1 MTNDGLALCKW
12 PSAYRTTNFHF
23 RRDVRP
29 LSSTIA
35 HFLLLN
41 GFRSTGFIGNW
52 KSYYRCDLRDAR
64 RIHARFVP
72 RDPSFSFF
80 SFFFFFFHS
89 SCLILDRLMKL
100 SLVEKKKE
108 NFLSVIR
115 RLYKRNSSSSSLES
129 KNFAIIQAL
138 DGFVFPVK
146 VFILPS
152 FWKEVEKSRPSL
164 ENIIISNSIPW
175 SLIIGTDDIR
185 QSFQVDSIRF
195 FDRQSNF
202 NSPHLS
208 FHDRDILASEY
219 RTRQID

>member
-12 PSAYRTTNFHF
+12 PSAYRTTNFYF

-152 FWKEVEKSRPSL
+152 F
-164 ENIIISNSIPW
+164 
-175 SLIIGTDDIR
+175 
-185 QSFQVDSIRF
+185 
-195 FDRQSNF
+195 
-202 NSPHLS
+202 
-208 FHDRDILASEY
+208 
-219 RTRQID
+219 

>member
-23 RRDVRP
+23 RRDIRP

-80 SFFFFFFHS
+80 FLLLFLLPFLLPDFRSVNEVIPRRKKRRKTSYPWFDGCINGIPLPGVSNPRTLQLSRLWTVPCFRS
-89 SCLILDRLMKL
+89 KCL
-100 SLVEKKKE
+100 
-108 NFLSVIR
+108 F
-115 RLYKRNSSSSSLES
+115 
-129 KNFAIIQAL
+129 
-138 DGFVFPVK
+138 
-146 VFILPS
+146 S

-175 SLIIGTDDIR
+175 SLIIR
-185 QSFQVDSIRF
+185 NRHWRYPSKFSNRF
-195 FDRQSNF
+195 D
-202 NSPHLS
+202 
-208 FHDRDILASEY
+208 
-219 RTRQID
+219 